1 MTETKRRGLIVWLY
15 SLKQINQLKKHGTLH
30 YVSKK
35 MKYAVVYIED
45 DMTELVQAKL
55 ERLHFVRSVEVSR
68 LPDIDHTFEQALE
81 QAKQGVDEYTKNV
94 LEDETEAI

>member
-1 MTETKRRGLIVWLY
+1 MIETKRRGLIVWLY

-35 MKYAVVYIED
+35 MKYAVVYVED
-45 DMTELVQAKL
+45 DVTEAVQQKL

-68 LPDIDHTFEQALE
+68 LPDIDHTFEHALE
-81 QAKQGVDEYTKNV
+81 QAK
-94 LEDETEAI
+94 LPIEDEGLSQVEDIQAI